1 MWNFDQALANLPKH
15 PANTRWGARYALADA
30 FESGYANRGLTTWYL
45 EEDGRLHSLF
55 SFESESARVLRAWE
69 RVHTTDVAF
78 AHAHLDWSAASIV
91 SAQYDAAG
99 PLTAVCFDPATGECR
114 FMPRGL
120 LATWVR
126 YLARTDLAR
135 AQRSLYY
142 DRAAHALA
150 QVDKMLR
157 VDGG

>member
-91 SAQYDAAG
+91 SAQYDAAPASG
-99 PLTAVCFDPATGECR
+99 PASSPPHVARRASHEVAQA
-114 FMPRGL
+114 PRL
-120 LATWVR
+120 
-126 YLARTDLAR
+126 
-135 AQRSLYY
+135 
-142 DRAAHALA
+142 
-150 QVDKMLR
+150 
-157 VDGG
+157 